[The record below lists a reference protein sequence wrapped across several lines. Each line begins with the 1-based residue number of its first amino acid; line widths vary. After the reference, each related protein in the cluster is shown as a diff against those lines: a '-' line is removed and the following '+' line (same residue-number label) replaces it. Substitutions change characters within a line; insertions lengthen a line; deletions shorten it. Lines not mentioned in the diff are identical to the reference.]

1 MGDSTPR
8 QDLGNQPGRF
18 RLGSEKRGDHRTE
31 LPSGPALGALHTWMF
46 STHAGSSLRHTA
58 GQVTPASQVGRQ
70 QRRTEDTMAKLDSNP
85 LLVV

>member
-18 RLGSEKRGDHRTE
+18 RLGSEKRVTTGLSSLLG
-31 LPSGPALGALHTWMF
+31 LPSEKLCTPGCFLCY
-46 STHAGSSLRHTA
+46 GSSLRHTA

>member
-8 QDLGNQPGRF
+8 QDVGNQPGRF
-18 RLGSEKRGDHRTE
+18 RLGSETRVTTGLSSLLG
-31 LPSGPALGALHTWMF
+31 LPSEKLCTPGCFLCYGA
-46 STHAGSSLRHTA
+46 SLRHTA
-58 GQVTPASQVGRQ
+58 VTPASQVGRQ